1 MADEEAKK
9 NAAQWRLVI
18 LIVSAIFA
26 ALIIL
31 AYATNEYKRNGP
43 ENNNNP
49 LGING
54 KG

>member
-9 NAAQWRLVI
+9 NGAKWLMVV
-18 LIVSAIFA
+18 LIVSAVFA

-31 AYATNEYKRNGP
+31 AFATNMYKRNGP
-43 ENNNNP
+43 ENNNSP
-49 LGING
+49 IGING